1 MLLFSKKS
9 FWFWRILL
17 LLALAGDGLTIEAEV
32 PAVSNDYLM
41 RQWDMD
47 EGLPQSSISD
57 IAQTPDGYLWI
68 GTVDGLVRF
77 DGVHFKVYRSFV
89 VTNQFVADVR
99 CLMVNADGSLWAG
112 FERAAVVR
120 ERNDVFEVMA
130 PPRDYT
136 TNHIFGLTAAG
147 SNAIWAGYPR
157 GQLGHWQPD
166 HWDTIDLNPT
176 NKAARFRDNV
186 SCCTD
191 SEYRIWFASEWMVGY
206 LEGGSPVL
214 LRQNL
219 QDFFHLTPRRKGGVW
234 VTGGGRLQI
243 ATTNGIG
250 DVVANLSELGLGA
263 SGDIQ
268 TLLEDRKGALWIGTK
283 GNGLFRFFE
292 GKAER
297 VPTSHNY
304 IRALCEDREGN
315 LWVGT
320 GGGGL
325 NRLRLRNLRL
335 FDRSNLLPKDLIL
348 SLCETTDGS
357 LWLAP
362 SEATP
367 IQLARNRQGLIPLP
381 NGLQFPSGVT
391 LCRDHAGGVWL
402 GSFDRGVFHLIGNSV
417 ESIGL
422 DKKQIDTILEDSH
435 GTLWVGT
442 LNDGLFSV
450 RNGEITHYP
459 TTNRFQ
465 QISALAED
473 ARGSVWV
480 GTFAGGLYQQ
490 TDQGFISAAVMPGA
504 SILTILP
511 DGTNRLWIGTRGGGL
526 LCFNSGKIQQVT
538 HQQGLADD
546 DVRQILLDDDGDLW
560 IGSAHGLFQ
569 VLRRQLESVISGQST
584 RLECDLYG
592 RNEGLGS
599 IEFSEGSR
607 NAACRS
613 ADGKLWFATSRGAVE
628 VDPKRQF
635 FSSLPPQVH
644 IEEFL
649 VDGEPVSIQKQR
661 TVIVP
666 AGTRSVEVRYTGLSF
681 TSPQNIRFRHR
692 LEDVESEWL
701 EAGTERTATYLRLQP
716 GKYRFDVTARGGSV
730 WQAEGANVDFVVL
743 PTLWQ
748 NIYFRTLLAVM
759 LLALATLATRT
770 FILRRMRAR
779 MVALEQAQALNNER
793 RRIARDMHDE
803 LGASLTRIDLMGDQA
818 LQDPCL
824 DSHAIQQVGRITQA
838 VREVVQTLDQ
848 VVWTV
853 NPGNDR
859 LDRVVGYLSRYVE
872 EFLAATKIQFRLEL
886 PESVP
891 PIKMSSQVRHE
902 LLLAVKEALNNA
914 VKHSGAGEIAL
925 NIIFE
930 NNVLNIILTDNG
942 RGFDP
947 AQKASTGDGLDN
959 LDQRLRL
966 IGGRCQVESTV
977 GRGSMVRIT
986 LPMPLLK
993 PL

>member
-1 MLLFSKKS
+1 
-9 FWFWRILL
+9 
-17 LLALAGDGLTIEAEV
+17 LLAFVGDGLAVVAEV
-32 PAVSNDYLM
+32 PVVSNDYLL

-77 DGVHFKVYRSFV
+77 DGVHFKVYRSFEEA
-89 VTNQFVADVR
+89 NPFIADVR
-99 CLMVNADGSLWAG
+99 CLSVNADGSLWAG

-120 ERNDVFEVMA
+120 ERNDEFKLMA
-130 PPRDYT
+130 PPGDYT
-136 TNHIFGLTAAG
+136 TNHIFALAENEPG
-147 SNAIWAGYPR
+147 SIWAGYAQ
-157 GQLGHWQPD
+157 GQLGHWHSD
-166 HWDTIDLNPT
+166 HWETMDLNPT
-176 NKAARFRDNV
+176 NKAARFRDNI

-191 SEYRIWFASEWMVGY
+191 SEHRIWFASEWLVGY
-206 LEGGSPVL
+206 LDGGSPVL

-219 QDFFHLTPRRKGGVW
+219 QEFSHLTPRRKGGVW
-234 VTGGGRLQI
+234 LAGGGLLRI
-243 ATTNGIG
+243 ANTNGIG

-268 TLLEDRKGALWIGTK
+268 TLMEDRKGAVWIGTK

-292 GKAER
+292 GQAER

-325 NRLRLRNLRL
+325 DRLRLRNLRL
-335 FDRSNLLPKDLIL
+335 YDRSNLLPKDLIL

-362 SEATP
+362 REATP
-367 IQLARNRQGLIPLP
+367 VQLARNRQEIVASSKSQ
-381 NGLQFPSGVT
+381 QFPSGVT
-391 LCRDHAGGVWL
+391 LCADHAGGVWL
-402 GSFDRGVFHLIGNSV
+402 GSFDRGVFHLVGNRV
-417 ESIGL
+417 EAIGL
-422 DKKQIDTILEDSH
+422 EKKQIDTILEDSH

-450 RNGEITHYP
+450 RNGQISHYP
-459 TTNRFQ
+459 TTNGLQ

-473 ARGSVWV
+473 SSGSVWV
-480 GTFAGGLYQQ
+480 GTFAGGLYHQ
-490 TDQGFISAAVMPGA
+490 TDHGFISPAVMPGA
-504 SILTILP
+504 SVLTILA

-526 LCFNSGKIQQVT
+526 LYFNSGKIQQVT

-546 DVRQILLDDDGDLW
+546 DIRQILMDDEGDLW

-569 VLRRQLESVISGQST
+569 VSRRELAAVINGQSP
-584 RLECDLYG
+584 RLECDVYG

-599 IEFSEGSR
+599 IEFSEGFR
-607 NAACRS
+607 NTACRT

-628 VDPKRQF
+628 VDPKRHF
-635 FSSLPPQVH
+635 FSPLPPQVH

-649 VDGEPVSIQKQR
+649 VDGQPVPLEQQR
-661 TVIVP
+661 PVIVP
-666 AGTRSVEVRYTGLSF
+666 AGTRSVELRYTGLSF
-681 TSPQNIRFRHR
+681 TSPENIRFRHR
-692 LEDVESEWL
+692 LENVESEWL
-701 EAGTERTATYLRLQP
+701 EAGPERTAKYLRLPP
-716 GKYRFDVTARGGSV
+716 GKYRFEVTARGGGGV
-730 WQAEGANVDFVVL
+730 WQAEGAKVNFVVL

-748 NIYFRTLLAVM
+748 NIYFRVLLTV
-759 LLALATLATRT
+759 LFLALATLVTRT
-770 FILRRMRAR
+770 FMLRRMRAR
-779 MVALEQAQALNNER
+779 MLALEQAQALSNER

-818 LQDPCL
+818 LQDPRL
-824 DSHAIQQVGRITQA
+824 DSHALQQVGRITQA

-853 NPGNDR
+853 NPVNDR
-859 LDRVVGYLSRYVE
+859 LDRVVNYLSRFVE
-872 EFLAATKIQFRLEL
+872 EFLAPTKIQFRLEL